1 MSSLKSKSDSELKE
15 MVDESYGKFNPQMP
29 EIVKELFSRDIFY
42 KSPQEIKNKKELNK
56 MTEEMWGKKHPFS
69 SMYKISQKTFIEEAS
84 KLIPEWNLEI
94 IPNDF
99 VEIPEKYEKV
109 TAILKNKQFSKIVQ
123 ECSISLTSR
132 KSPWHF
138 SKLYTI
144 IATAR
149 YKDESEKYEKLLD
162 EIALHF
168 SNFFMERKNNLEICS
183 KN

>member
-1 MSSLKSKSDSELKE
+1 MLSLKSKSDSELKK

-29 EIVKELFSRDIFY
+29 EIVKELFSRNIFY

-56 MTEEMWGKKHPFS
+56 MTEEMWENPFS

-94 IPNDF
+94 IPSDF
-99 VEIPEKYEKV
+99 VETPENYEKV

-132 KSPWHF
+132 KNPWHF
-138 SKLYTI
+138 SKLYAI

-149 YKDESEKYEKLLD
+149 YNDEPEKYDKLLD